1 MTGVQTCALPIWLI
15 DAGLL
20 AKTTRATRPLWPAGT
35 AEAAPPPLSAAEL
48 EQITAH
54 RQRGARKL
62 KMAHVLCSAGLGEEA
77 RAALL
82 EAVPPLGC
90 ALALQ
95 HRFPEPAS
103 LDDALLPPLSSC
115 WKEALP
121 LLREFNTDAAR
132 PCQAVLE
139 ALAPF
144 ARESQAPPSVV

>member
-1 MTGVQTCALPIWLI
+1 MARVLC
-15 DAGLL
+15 DAGL
-20 AKTTRATRPLWPAGT
+20 
-35 AEAAPPPLSAAEL
+35 S
-48 EQITAH
+48 
-54 RQRGARKL
+54 
-62 KMAHVLCSAGLGEEA
+62 EEA

-103 LDDALLPPLSSC
+103 LDDALLPPLAPC

-121 LLREFNTDAAR
+121 LLRAFTTDAAR
-132 PCQAVLE
+132 DCQALLE

-144 ARESQAPPSVV
+144 AEEPQAAVAGT